1 MSRQQ
6 SRDASSP
13 LIYGALPRAQLMPP
27 EVALRRR
34 ESSRR
39 RGLIALVAVVLV
51 LVVGGIVATYW
62 LAAAAQQ
69 RLEAERAV
77 TQQLLAEQL
86 EYVEVLGIQER
97 LEAVVAQRD
106 ALAGVEVL
114 WQDELQPYLAVL
126 DSNEVVEA
134 VNAEGN
140 TPFEPPLAQQGPLRS
155 ARSATVLLTV
165 ATVEL
170 PDPSRWLRAWE
181 QLEGYADASIDS
193 ISLDEEL
200 GYLTVVTLNL
210 SSAVLTEQEVSE

>member
-97 LEAVVAQRD
+97 LDAVVAQRE

-114 WQDELQPYLAVL
+114 WRSVLQPYLAVL
-126 DSNEVVEA
+126 DSSEVVEA

-140 TPFEPPLAQQGPLRS
+140 APFEPLLTQDGPLRA

-165 ATVEL
+165 ATAEL
-170 PDPSRWLRAWE
+170 PDSSSWLRAWE
-181 QLEGYADASIDS
+181 QLEGFADASIDS
-193 ISLDEEL
+193 IALDGED
-200 GYLTVVTLNL
+200 GYLTIVTLNL
-210 SSAVLTEQEVSE
+210 SSAVLTEQEAAE